1 MSIEFHNFKVLSF
14 LIHGYHIPQLQ
25 SIAIPTMAFLFHKF
39 KILPTFHYGIVFNY
53 YCQLYYWVSVTKIIF
68 FEFFMPIRRP
78 LELPPP
84 ISLSPIRF
92 SPDLFLVLQK
102 MFDQPFIAAIRLFVK
117 DNEFLEENKIF
128 SFSSFLVAFDFTVLF
143 ICLLRRFFTV
153 LSLWTYESKAVVVF
167 LVSEETN
174 FEVDTI
180 SII

>member
-25 SIAIPTMAFLFHKF
+25 SIAIPTMAFSFHKF

-78 LELPPP
+78 LELPLP

-117 DNEFLEENKIF
+117 DNEFWKKI
-128 SFSSFLVAFDFTVLF
+128 
-143 ICLLRRFFTV
+143 RFF
-153 LSLWTYESKAVVVF
+153 LLAHSWSLLILLFCLYVCYGVF
-167 LVSEETN
+167 LQFCLYELTN
-174 FEVDTI
+174 QKLLLFFWFPRKLI
-180 SII
+180 LRLILSP